1 MMGRGLMMYRRW
13 VFVVAGLAMAT
24 SLTGGCA
31 PAKPQGSVDLR
42 EPVQAPEAPPAAR
55 AGLDSALRD
64 LAVRELESEADSDNA
79 DLRSNAIEALQ
90 ETDPVDAAPVALA
103 ALSDPD
109 PSVRFAACMAVGELK
124 LASAH
129 DQLLK
134 MKNSNEP
141 MTVQVGVRFALHK
154 IGDKR
159 FSHDLEWM
167 SRSMDPEVRGK
178 TALALGLIDE
188 KSAVVLLMPMRRDEQ
203 EAVRLQASSSL
214 WLMGNEDG
222 LDDLLGA
229 AVSGYPDDLI
239 LSTLALAKPRNPR
252 VIQHVRANLVT
263 DYPEVELA
271 AARAMGMLGSDEGY
285 ATAMKGATSTDRFQR
300 SLAGLALGAIGRADA
315 QPMLGELLEDPE
327 PTVRLSAATGVLQL
341 WHGK

>member
-1 MMGRGLMMYRRW
+1 MFRRW
-13 VFVVAGLAMAT
+13 LLNGMGLLGLLVAILAC
-24 SLTGGCA
+24 GCA
-31 PAKPQGSVDLR
+31 PERKPSGVDLR
-42 EPVQAPEAPPAAR
+42 EPAQAQEAPPATN
-55 AGLDSALRD
+55 AGLDPALRD
-64 LAVRELESEADSDNA
+64 EAVRELESEADSDNS
-79 DLRSNAIEALQ
+79 DLRSNAVEALQ

-103 ALSDPD
+103 ALNDPD
-109 PSVRFAACMAVGELK
+109 PGVRFAACMAVGELH
-124 LASAH
+124 LAQAH

-141 MTVQVGVRFALHK
+141 MTVQVGIRFALHK
-154 IGDKR
+154 IGDRR

-167 SRSMDPEVRGK
+167 SRTTDPEVRGK
-178 TALALGLIDE
+178 TALALGLLDE
-188 KSAVVLLMPMRRDEQ
+188 KSAVVLLMPMRRDEA

-214 WLMGNEDG
+214 WMLGNEDG

-285 ATAMKGATSTDRFQR
+285 TIAMKGASSSDRFQR
-300 SLAGLALGAIGRADA
+300 SLAGLALGAIGRPDA
-315 QPMLGELLEDPE
+315 QPTLENLLDDPE